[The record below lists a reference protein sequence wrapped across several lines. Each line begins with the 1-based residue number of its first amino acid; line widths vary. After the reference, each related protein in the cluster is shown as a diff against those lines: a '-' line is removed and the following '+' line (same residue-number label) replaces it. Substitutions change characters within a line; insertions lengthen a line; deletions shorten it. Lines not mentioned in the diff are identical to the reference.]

1 MEKAP
6 KNKQESW
13 GSEKITTDVDL
24 GRGDIFGSASGR
36 VELRPARAK
45 CYSGV
50 RLRAIP

>member
-13 GSEKITTDVDL
+13 GSEKITTDIDL
-24 GRGDIFGSASGR
+24 RRANCFGSASGK